1 MKARVFARQHRN
13 VPTDAESELWRRL
26 RQGQLA
32 GRRFRR
38 QHPVDRFVVDFACP
52 SLKLAIEL
60 DGGQH
65 AERAKQNQARS
76 RRLNDLVH
84 VVLRFWN
91 DDVLIR
97 TEAVLEQILLA
108 IERRKAELGR

>member
-1 MKARVFARQHRN
+1 MTGRAFARRLRSE
-13 VPTDAESELWRRL
+13 PTDAEIKLWRAL
-26 RQGQLA
+26 RMGQLA

-38 QHPVDRFVVDFACP
+38 QHPVDRFVLDFACP

-65 AERAKQNQARS
+65 LERAERDQLRT
-76 RRLNDLVH
+76 RRFNELGY

-108 IERRKAELGR
+108 VERRKAELGK